1 MVGNSSDCRQGKSPH
16 DGSVSDAEV
25 TPPSDSTVDDTVG
38 CSIGI
43 DFGRTKCEAAVVS
56 DTGSATLIPLEPQNT
71 GNCYSLPSF
80 VSMGVPRAG
89 ECEVGLEAA
98 SRAKAGHPYT
108 VYDLTMLLGQKVET
122 LSPQDVDRWTFTLQ
136 AGVADKA
143 VVGCPA
149 KGNVP
154 DLVYP
159 EQVAAILLSTIK
171 NRAETSTGK
180 RVTGAVITVP
190 AAYNRTQRQAAWDAC
205 KIAGLNVE
213 RLVTSSTASAVAN
226 ADSVIDAAAAVFE
239 KTIVVVDCGAGS
251 LNVTL
256 ARVRSENEADE
267 SSPGIEVEVVAT
279 AGNLELGGEVLTDR
293 LFEHFHNEVK
303 IVDTSSKT
311 TSPAFSR
318 RLRRACTLAQRILST
333 SQQAAIDLPPWQPRR
348 GARGSSAVN
357 GAVAGFASS
366 ISRADFEGLCGS
378 DVWNH
383 LPNTVE
389 QVLARTKVRKE
400 DVDAV
405 LVTGGAMQVPKLRD
419 VLGDF
424 FGEHWF
430 RIVDLPE
437 HTAAIGA
444 AMISAQNSG
453 RVLKDEP
460 TPLSL
465 GIRSSSGDTLIVV
478 PPSTA
483 VPTRQARLYYAS
495 CQSEIKFDILEGLL
509 DPEQDAKRSPGAAPN
524 GLEHCLGRILI
535 EGRRASAPLILKLE
549 IAFELDATGSLT
561 VVISDKS
568 NDRVTRLLV
577 AGDETCLQGEAIAL
591 AQIYLSEVLHST
603 SAAGNTSVP
612 STASSDDTSTTDGNS
627 IDTLRA
633 CVNKL
638 KPLVLTNGLSVCIP
652 PGDLFILRSR
662 IEHAS
667 SWLEQIDASQIFSQ
681 ELLTAR
687 DYLRQIRMLHLSS
700 TANSALVQLRQELDV
715 FNYTP
720 QPNTRT

>member
-1 MVGNSSDCRQGKSPH
+1 MCKSPH

-56 DTGSATLIPLEPQNT
+56 DTGSATLIPLEPQNI

-89 ECEVGLEAA
+89 EWEVGLEAA

-136 AGVADKA
+136 AGVAGKA

-190 AAYNRTQRQAAWDAC
+190 AAYNRTQRQAVWDAC
-205 KIAGLNVE
+205 KLAGLNVE

-348 GARGSSAVN
+348 GARGSVQSM
-357 GAVAGFASS
+357 GP
-366 ISRADFEGLCGS
+366 
-378 DVWNH
+378 W
-383 LPNTVE
+383 
-389 QVLARTKVRKE
+389 
-400 DVDAV
+400 
-405 LVTGGAMQVPKLRD
+405 QVPKLRD